1 MGRRA
6 KALTPEERNWID
18 SMQTLLDQCPSER
31 LGFYTTGDHSVT
43 IFDKKVRDKWHQAPG
58 CPATDIRE
66 EISQSGASLNAGFH
80 FPEIV
85 ESRAG

>member
-1 MGRRA
+1 MANRA
-6 KALTPEERNWID
+6 KALTPEERDWID
-18 SMQTLLDQCPSER
+18 RMQTLLDQCPSER

-43 IFDKKVRDKWHQAPG
+43 IFDKKVRDKWYQAKG
-58 CPATDIRE
+58 CPAADIQAE
-66 EISQSGASLNAGFH
+66 MAQSGASLNAGFL